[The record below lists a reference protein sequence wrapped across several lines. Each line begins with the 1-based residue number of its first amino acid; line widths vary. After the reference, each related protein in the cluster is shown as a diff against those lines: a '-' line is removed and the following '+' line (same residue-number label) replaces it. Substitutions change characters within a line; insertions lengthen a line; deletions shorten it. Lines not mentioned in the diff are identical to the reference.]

1 MKNSL
6 PLIVI
11 VGPTASG
18 KTGLSIKLAKK
29 FNGEIISADSR
40 AIYRGLD
47 IGTAKPS
54 IEERQGVV
62 HWGID
67 LVNPGEYYTVADF
80 KRYADTKIDD
90 IRSRGHLPILAG
102 GSGLYIDAVLFNFEF
117 GELPIVEKRTTLQK
131 MDILELQS
139 YCVKNNI
146 KLPDNIQNKRHLIRT
161 IERDGI
167 RGERSKFPPNNTIVV
182 GITTLKKTLHERIT
196 KRAECMI
203 KNNVVNEATA
213 AADKFDW
220 NNEAMTGNIYSIIKK
235 HKKCVLNEK
244 EMLQEF
250 IKSDMRL
257 VKKQMTWFRKNPF
270 IVWGDLAS
278 CERYLMQIL
287 EGRQLESK

>member
-54 IEERQGVV
+54 IEERQGIS

-67 LVNPGEYYTVADF
+67 LVNPGEYYTAADF
-80 KRYADTKIDD
+80 KRYAYTKING
-90 IRSRGHLPILAG
+90 IRSRGCLPILVG

-117 GELPIVEKRTTLQK
+117 GKLPIVEKRTTLQK
-131 MDILELQS
+131 MDILKLQS

-146 KLPDNIQNKRHLIRT
+146 KLPDNIQNKRYLIRT

-167 RGERSKFPPNNTIVV
+167 RGERSKCPPNNTIVV

-213 AADKFDW
+213 AADKFGW
-220 NNEAMTGNIYSIIKK
+220 SNEAMTGNIYSIIKK

-278 CERYLMQIL
+278 CEHYLEQIL

>member
-102 GSGLYIDAVLFNFEF
+102 GSGLYIDAILFNFEF
-117 GELPIVEKRTTLQK
+117 GNLPIVEKRTTLQK

>member
-1 MKNSL
+1 MKDYL

-54 IEERQGVV
+54 VEERRGIV

-67 LVNPGEYYTVADF
+67 LINPGEYYTAADF
-80 KRYADTKIDD
+80 KRYADAKIDD

-102 GSGLYIDAVLFNFEF
+102 GSGLYIDAILFNFEF
-117 GELPIVEKRTTLQK
+117 GNLPIVEKRTTLQK
-131 MDILELQS
+131 MDILELQN

-167 RGERSKFPPNNTIVV
+167 RGERSKCLSNNTIVV
-182 GITTLKKTLHERIT
+182 GITTLKKTLHERIA

-203 KNNVVNEATA
+203 KNNVVNEATM
-213 AADKFDW
+213 AADKFGW

>member
-1 MKNSL
+1 MKDSL

-54 IEERQGVV
+54 IEERQGIS

-90 IRSRGHLPILAG
+90 IRSRGCLPILVG
-102 GSGLYIDAVLFNFEF
+102 GSGLYIDAILFNFEF
-117 GELPIVEKRTTLQK
+117 GNLPIVEKRTTLQQ
-131 MDILELQS
+131 MDILALQN

-146 KLPDNIQNKRHLIRT
+146 KLSGNIQNKRHLVRT
-161 IERDGI
+161 IERGGV
-167 RGERSKFPPNNTIVV
+167 RGERSKYLPKNTIVV
-182 GITTLKKTLHERIT
+182 GITTLKKILHERIT

-203 KNNVVNEATA
+203 KNNVVNEATMV
-213 AADKFDW
+213 ADKFGW

-278 CERYLMQIL
+278 CERYLEQIL
-287 EGRQLESK
+287 EGGQLESK

>member
-1 MKNSL
+1 MKDSL

-18 KTGLSIKLAKK
+18 KTGLSIKLAKE

-54 IEERQGVV
+54 IEERRGVV

-67 LVNPGEYYTVADF
+67 LVNPGEYYTAADF
-80 KRYADTKIDD
+80 KRYADAKIDD
-90 IRSRGHLPILAG
+90 IRSRGHLPILVG
-102 GSGLYIDAVLFNFEF
+102 GSGLYIDAILFNFEF
-117 GELPIVEKRTTLQK
+117 GNLPIVEKRTTFQK
-131 MDILELQS
+131 MDILDLQS

-161 IERDGI
+161 IERGGI
-167 RGERSKFPPNNTIVV
+167 RGERSKRPPNNTIVV
-182 GITTLKKTLHERIT
+182 GITALKKTLHKRIT

-203 KNNVVNEATA
+203 KNNVVNEATM
-213 AADKFDW
+213 AADKFGW

-235 HKKCVLNEK
+235 YKKCVLNEK

>member
-1 MKNSL
+1 MKDSL

-54 IEERQGVV
+54 IEERQGIS

-90 IRSRGHLPILAG
+90 IRSRGHLPILVG
-102 GSGLYIDAVLFNFEF
+102 GSGLYIDAILFNFEF
-117 GELPIVEKRTTLQK
+117 GNLPIVEKRTTLKK

-167 RGERSKFPPNNTIVV
+167 RGERSKCLSNNTIVV
-182 GITTLKKTLHERIT
+182 GITTLKKTLHERIA

-203 KNNVVNEATA
+203 KNNVVNEATI
-213 AADKFDW
+213 AADKFGW

>member
-67 LVNPGEYYTVADF
+67 LVNPGKCYTAADF
-80 KRYADTKIDD
+80 KRYADAKIDD

-102 GSGLYIDAVLFNFEF
+102 GSGLYIDAILFNFEF
-117 GELPIVEKRTTLQK
+117 GNLPIVEKRTTLQK

-161 IERDGI
+161 IERGGI
-167 RGERSKFPPNNTIVV
+167 RGKRSEYPLNNTIVV
-182 GITTLKKTLHERIT
+182 GITTLKKTLRYRIAERT
-196 KRAECMI
+196 KCMV
-203 KNNVVNEATA
+203 KNNVVNEATMV
-213 AADKFDW
+213 ADKFGW

-278 CERYLMQIL
+278 CEHYLEQIL
-287 EGRQLESK
+287 EGGQLESK

>member
-1 MKNSL
+1 MKDYL

-18 KTGLSIKLAKK
+18 KTGLSIKLAKE

-54 IEERQGVV
+54 VEERRGIV

-67 LVNPGEYYTVADF
+67 LINPGEYYTAADF
-80 KRYADTKIDD
+80 KRYADAKIDD

-102 GSGLYIDAVLFNFEF
+102 GSGLYIDAILFNFEF
-117 GELPIVEKRTTLQK
+117 GNLPIVEKRTTLQK
-131 MDILELQS
+131 MDILELQN

-167 RGERSKFPPNNTIVV
+167 RGERSKCLSNNTIVV
-182 GITTLKKTLHERIT
+182 GITTLKKTLHKRIA

-203 KNNVVNEATA
+203 KNNVVNEATM
-213 AADKFDW
+213 AADKFGW

>member
-1 MKNSL
+1 MKDSL

-18 KTGLSIKLAKK
+18 KTGLSIKLAKE

-54 IEERQGVV
+54 IKERRDVV

-67 LVNPGEYYTVADF
+67 LVNPGEYYTAADF
-80 KRYADTKIDD
+80 KRYADAKIDD
-90 IRSRGHLPILAG
+90 IRSRGHLPILVG
-102 GSGLYIDAVLFNFEF
+102 GSGLYIDAILFNFEF
-117 GELPIVEKRTTLQK
+117 GNLPIVEKRTTLQK

-146 KLPDNIQNKRHLIRT
+146 KLSDNIQNKRHLIRT
-161 IERDGI
+161 IERGGI
-167 RGERSKFPPNNTIVV
+167 RGERSKCPPNNTIVV
-182 GITTLKKTLHERIT
+182 GITTLKKTLHERIA

-203 KNNVVNEATA
+203 KNNVVNEATMV
-213 AADKFDW
+213 ADKFGW

>member
-1 MKNSL
+1 VKDSL

-18 KTGLSIKLAKK
+18 KTGLSIKLAKE

-54 IEERQGVV
+54 VEERRGIV

-67 LVNPGEYYTVADF
+67 LINPGEYYTAADF
-80 KRYADTKIDD
+80 KRYADAKIDD

-102 GSGLYIDAVLFNFEF
+102 GSGLYIDAILFNFEF
-117 GELPIVEKRTTLQK
+117 GNLPIVEKRTTLQK
-131 MDILELQS
+131 MDILELQN

-167 RGERSKFPPNNTIVV
+167 RGERSKCLSNNTIVV
-182 GITTLKKTLHERIT
+182 GITTLKKTLHERIA

-203 KNNVVNEATA
+203 KNNVVNEATMV
-213 AADKFDW
+213 ADKFGW

-287 EGRQLESK
+287 EGR

>member
-1 MKNSL
+1 MKDSL

-18 KTGLSIKLAKK
+18 KTGLSIKLAKE

-54 IEERQGVV
+54 IEERRGVV

-67 LVNPGEYYTVADF
+67 LVNPGEYYTAADF
-80 KRYADTKIDD
+80 KRYADAEIDD
-90 IRSRGHLPILAG
+90 IRSRGHLPILVG
-102 GSGLYIDAVLFNFEF
+102 GSGLYIDAILFNFEF
-117 GELPIVEKRTTLQK
+117 GNLPIVEKRTTFQK
-131 MDILELQS
+131 MDILDLQS

-161 IERDGI
+161 IERGGI
-167 RGERSKFPPNNTIVV
+167 RGERSKRPPNNTIVV
-182 GITTLKKTLHERIT
+182 GITTLKKTLHKRIT

-203 KNNVVNEATA
+203 KNNVVNEATM
-213 AADKFDW
+213 AADKFGW

-235 HKKCVLNEK
+235 YKKCVLNEK

>member
-67 LVNPGEYYTVADF
+67 LVNPGEYYTAADF
-80 KRYADTKIDD
+80 KRYADAKIDD
-90 IRSRGHLPILAG
+90 IRSREYLPILVG

-117 GELPIVEKRTTLQK
+117 GKLPIVEKKTTLQK

-146 KLPDNIQNKRHLIRT
+146 KLPDNIQNKRYLIRT

-167 RGERSKFPPNNTIVV
+167 RGERSKCPPNNTIVV

-203 KNNVVNEATA
+203 KNNVVNEATM
-213 AADKFDW
+213 AADKFGW

-278 CERYLMQIL
+278 CEHYLEQIL
-287 EGRQLESK
+287 EGGQLESK

>member
-1 MKNSL
+1 MKDSL

-18 KTGLSIKLAKK
+18 KTGLSIKLAKE

-54 IEERQGVV
+54 IEERRGVV

-67 LVNPGEYYTVADF
+67 LVNPGEYYTAADF
-80 KRYADTKIDD
+80 KRYADAKIDD
-90 IRSRGHLPILAG
+90 IRSRGHLPILVG
-102 GSGLYIDAVLFNFEF
+102 GSGLYIDAILFNFEF
-117 GELPIVEKRTTLQK
+117 GNLPIVEKRTTFQK
-131 MDILELQS
+131 MDILDLQS

-161 IERDGI
+161 IERGGI
-167 RGERSKFPPNNTIVV
+167 RGERSKRPPNNTIVV
-182 GITTLKKTLHERIT
+182 GITTLKKTLHKRIT

-203 KNNVVNEATA
+203 KNNVVNEATM
-213 AADKFDW
+213 AADKFGW

-235 HKKCVLNEK
+235 YKKCVLNEK

-287 EGRQLESK
+287 EGR

>member
-1 MKNSL
+1 MKDSL

-18 KTGLSIKLAKK
+18 KTGLSIKLAKE

-67 LVNPGEYYTVADF
+67 LVNPGEYYTAADF
-80 KRYADTKIDD
+80 KRYAYAKIDD
-90 IRSRGHLPILAG
+90 VRSRGHLPILVG
-102 GSGLYIDAVLFNFEF
+102 GSGLYIDAILFNFEF
-117 GELPIVEKRTTLQK
+117 GNLPIVEKRTTLQK
-131 MDILELQS
+131 MDILALQN

-167 RGERSKFPPNNTIVV
+167 RGERSKCLPNNTIVV
-182 GITTLKKTLHERIT
+182 GITTLKKTLHKRIA

-203 KNNVVNEATA
+203 KNNVVNEATIA
-213 AADKFDW
+213 ANEFGWD
-220 NNEAMTGNIYSIIKK
+220 NEAMTGNIYSIIKK
-235 HKKCVLNEK
+235 HKKCILNET

-270 IVWGDLAS
+270 IVWGNLAS
-278 CERYLMQIL
+278 CEYYLTQIL
-287 EGRQLESK
+287 ENEQLEGD

>member
-1 MKNSL
+1 MKDSL

-18 KTGLSIKLAKK
+18 KTGLSIKLAKE

-54 IEERQGVV
+54 VEERRGIV

-67 LVNPGEYYTVADF
+67 LINPGEYYTAADF
-80 KRYADTKIDD
+80 KRYADAKIDD

-102 GSGLYIDAVLFNFEF
+102 GSGLYIDAILFNFEF
-117 GELPIVEKRTTLQK
+117 GNLPIVEKRTTLQK
-131 MDILELQS
+131 MDILELQN

-167 RGERSKFPPNNTIVV
+167 RGERSKCLSNNTIVV
-182 GITTLKKTLHERIT
+182 GITTLKKTLHERIA

-203 KNNVVNEATA
+203 KNNVVNEATMV
-213 AADKFDW
+213 ADKFGW

-287 EGRQLESK
+287 EGR

>member
-1 MKNSL
+1 MKDSL

-18 KTGLSIKLAKK
+18 KTGLSIKLAKE

-54 IEERQGVV
+54 IEERRGVV

-67 LVNPGEYYTVADF
+67 LVNPGEYYTAADF
-80 KRYADTKIDD
+80 KRYADAKIDD
-90 IRSRGHLPILAG
+90 IMSRGHLPILVG
-102 GSGLYIDAVLFNFEF
+102 GSGLYIDAILFNFEF
-117 GELPIVEKRTTLQK
+117 GNLPIVEKRTTFQK
-131 MDILELQS
+131 MDILDLQS

-161 IERDGI
+161 IERGGI
-167 RGERSKFPPNNTIVV
+167 RGERSKRPPNNTIVV
-182 GITTLKKTLHERIT
+182 GITTLKKTLHKRIT

-203 KNNVVNEATA
+203 KNNVVNEATM
-213 AADKFDW
+213 AADKFGW

-235 HKKCVLNEK
+235 YKKCALNEK

-270 IVWGDLAS
+270 VVWGDLAS

>member
-1 MKNSL
+1 MIDPL

-102 GSGLYIDAVLFNFEF
+102 GSGLYIDAILFNFEF
-117 GELPIVEKRTTLQK
+117 GNLPIVEKRTTLQK

-244 EMLQEF
+244 DMLQEF

>member
-1 MKNSL
+1 MKDSL

-54 IEERQGVV
+54 IEERQSVV

-67 LVNPGEYYTVADF
+67 LVNPGEYYTAADF
-80 KRYADTKIDD
+80 KRYADAKIDD

-117 GELPIVEKRTTLQK
+117 GKLPIVEKRTTLQK
-131 MDILELQS
+131 MDILALQS

-167 RGERSKFPPNNTIVV
+167 RGERSKRPSNNTIVV
-182 GITTLKKTLHERIT
+182 GITTLKKTLHERIA

-203 KNNVVNEATA
+203 KNNVVNEATM
-213 AADKFDW
+213 AADKFGW

-287 EGRQLESK
+287 ESRQLESK

>member
-1 MKNSL
+1 MKDSL

-54 IEERQGVV
+54 IEERRGIV

-67 LVNPGEYYTVADF
+67 LVNPGEYYTAADF
-80 KRYADTKIDD
+80 KRYADAKIDD

-102 GSGLYIDAVLFNFEF
+102 GSGLYVDAILFNFEF
-117 GELPIVEKRTTLQK
+117 GNLPIVEKRTTLQK

-146 KLPDNIQNKRHLIRT
+146 KLPDNIRNKRHLIRT

-167 RGERSKFPPNNTIVV
+167 RGERSKCPPNNTIVV
-182 GITTLKKTLHERIT
+182 GITTLKKTLHERI
-196 KRAECMI
+196 
-203 KNNVVNEATA
+203 ATMV
-213 AADKFDW
+213 ADKFGW

-287 EGRQLESK
+287 EGR